1 MTAEPPPI
9 SNPVSYETRLTL
21 FEKVRTFTIEGSR
34 LQIEEEGLTTEIS
47 LSDIIDVRCRYYP
60 TRFQLN
66 RFECL
71 LQVKGGMKIKIGNQF
86 YLGVADFEDRSF
98 DYRKFVVALHVAL
111 AKQSPDC
118 VFHSGVTQSSFYLTA
133 AFLIGSMLTLA
144 FLILVLGAT
153 LPGFAV
159 VKLIILIL
167 MIPISI
173 KWFYKNKP
181 KSYRARAIPT
191 DVLPPKGS

>member
-1 MTAEPPPI
+1 MISQPPPI
-9 SNPVSYETRLTL
+9 TAATSYETRLTL
-21 FEKVRTFTIEGSR
+21 FEKVRTFTIDGAKIR
-34 LQIEEEGLTTEIS
+34 IEEEGRTTDIL
-47 LSDIIDVRCRYYP
+47 LSDIVDVRCRYHP

-71 LQVKGGMKIKIGNQF
+71 LQAKDGIKIKIGNLF
-86 YLGVADFEDRSF
+86 YLGVADFEDRSP

-111 AKQSPDC
+111 AKLSPNC
-118 VFHSGVTQSSFYLTA
+118 AFHSGITQTSLYFIA

-144 FLILVLGAT
+144 FLILFLGASF
-153 LPGFAV
+153 PGMAV

-167 MIPISI
+167 LIPISI

-181 KSYRARAIPT
+181 KKYRIHAIPT
-191 DVLPPKGS
+191 DVLPPKVS

>member
-1 MTAEPPPI
+1 MRP
-9 SNPVSYETRLTL
+9 
-21 FEKVRTFTIEGSR
+21 FTIEGAR
-34 LQIEEEGLTTEIS
+34 QRIEEEDCTNGIL
-47 LSDIIDVRCRYYP
+47 LSDIVDVRCRCYP
-60 TRFQLN
+60 THFQPN
-66 RFECL
+66 RFEYL
-71 LQVKGGMKIKIGNQF
+71 LQAKRGIKFKISDQCC
-86 YLGVADFEDRSF
+86 LGVADFEDRSL

-111 AKQSPDC
+111 AKLSPNC
-118 VFHSGVTQSSFYLTA
+118 VFHSGVTKTSLYLIA

-144 FLILVLGAT
+144 FLILFLRAS

-181 KSYRARAIPT
+181 KKYRIHAIPT

>member
-1 MTAEPPPI
+1 MNSQPPPRTAAT
-9 SNPVSYETRLTL
+9 SYENRLTL
-21 FEKVRTFTIEGSR
+21 FEKVRTFTIDGAR
-34 LQIEEEGLTTEIS
+34 IRIEEEGRTTEVL
-47 LSDIIDVRCRYYP
+47 LSDIFDVRCRYYP

-71 LQVKGGMKIKIGNQF
+71 LQAKGGIKIKIGNQF
-86 YLGVADFEDRSF
+86 YLGVADFEDRSP

-111 AKQSPDC
+111 AKLSPNC
-118 VFHSGVTQSSFYLTA
+118 TYHSGITKTSLYLIAT
-133 AFLIGSMLTLA
+133 FLIGSMLTLA
-144 FLILVLGAT
+144 FLILFLGAS

-181 KSYRARAIPT
+181 RRYRVHAIPT
-191 DVLPPKGS
+191 DILPPKGS

>member
-1 MTAEPPPI
+1 M
-9 SNPVSYETRLTL
+9 R
-21 FEKVRTFTIEGSR
+21 
-34 LQIEEEGLTTEIS
+34 IEEEGRTTEI
-47 LSDIIDVRCRYYP
+47 LFSDIVDVRCRYYP

-71 LQVKGGMKIKIGNQF
+71 IQVKGGMKIKIGNQF
-86 YLGVADFEDRSF
+86 YLGVADFEDRSPN
-98 DYRKFVVALHVAL
+98 YRKFVVALHVAL
-111 AKQSPDC
+111 AKQNPNC
-118 VFHSGVTQSSFYLTA
+118 VFHSGVTQTSFYLTA

-144 FLILVLGAT
+144 FLILFFGAS

-181 KSYRARAIPT
+181 KKYRAHAIPT
-191 DVLPPKGS
+191 DVLPAK